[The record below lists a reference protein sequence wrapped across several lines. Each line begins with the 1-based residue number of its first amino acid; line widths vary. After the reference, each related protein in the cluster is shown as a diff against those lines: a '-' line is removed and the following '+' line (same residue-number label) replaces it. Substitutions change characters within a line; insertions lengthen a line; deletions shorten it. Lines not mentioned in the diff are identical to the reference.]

1 MRDLASRLG
10 VSAGT
15 LTHHFASR
23 EELALAAMDYVYAL
37 PPDWEEM
44 KARSAPERLRR
55 ICASFVLSS
64 PGRQRWSRFWIEYMS
79 AAARIPELQRRQE
92 DRFARQHQ
100 FFASLIADCLPEQ
113 RRPEAES
120 EATRLIA
127 LANGLAMQQLAAPSR
142 LSPDDARAVLDAH
155 ISSLVGDATPP
166 LHLLP
171 RKDGEA
177 PGARGVDTLDGAS

>member
-1 MRDLASRLG
+1 MRDLATRLG
-10 VSAGT
+10 VSIGT

-23 EELALAAMDYVYAL
+23 EEFALAAMDYVYAL

-64 PGRQRWSRFWIEYMS
+64 SGRQRWSRFWIEYMA

-92 DRFARQHQ
+92 ERFARQHQ
-100 FFASLIADCLPEQ
+100 FFASLIADCLPED
-113 RRPEAES
+113 RRADAES

-127 LANGLAMQQLAAPSR
+127 LGNGLAMQQLAAPAG
-142 LSPDDARAVLDAH
+142 LSPDAARALLDAH
-155 ISSLVGDATPP
+155 
-166 LHLLP
+166 
-171 RKDGEA
+171 
-177 PGARGVDTLDGAS
+177 VDTLTAPIAHARA